1 MADAVA
7 SIQLIVFG
15 ERNSSDLP
23 GVLKEIAAA
32 GFPAIEAGNLYAS
45 HGADAVNKLLSEN
58 NLQISGAHFGY
69 GDYADL
75 EKLTANIAY
84 GKTAGVT
91 NFMCSGVADGKTLEG
106 YRESAKVFNEAGKRL
121 SDAGIQFN
129 YHNHDWEFK
138 DLEGGRGMDVL
149 ASETDPAFVKFNID
163 VFWLYYA
170 GVNPA
175 KYILAHADRMGY
187 FHFKDGIRRVNLAGE
202 NRPDFKEL
210 GRGEVD
216 LQAAYAAAKQTGARW
231 IVSEQDR
238 TELTPMESAAISR
251 SYLKST
257 LGI

>member
-15 ERNSSDLP
+15 ERNGSDLA
-23 GVLKEIAAA
+23 GVLKEVAAA

-45 HGADAVNKLLSEN
+45 VGADAAQRLLSEN

-69 GDYADL
+69 GDYSDS
-75 EKLTANIAY
+75 EKLAVHIAY
-84 GKTAGVT
+84 GKAAGVK

-106 YRESAKVFNEAGKRL
+106 YKESAEVFNAVGKRL
-121 SDAGIQFN
+121 AEEGITFN

-138 DLEGGRGMDVL
+138 DIDGGRGMDVL
-149 ASETDPAFVKFNID
+149 TSETDPAFVKFNID

-170 GVNPA
+170 GVNPVN
-175 KYILAHADRMGY
+175 YILAHKDRMGY

-210 GRGEVD
+210 GHGEVD
-216 LQAAYAAAKQTGARW
+216 LSAAYSAAKQTGAKW
-231 IVSEQDR
+231 IVYEQDS
-238 TELTPMESAAISR
+238 TTHTPLEAASISR
-251 SYLKST
+251 SFLKNS
-257 LGI
+257 LGV